1 MAFDTGRSTTA
12 DSSRVRTR
20 DDFAVF
26 LNAVLADYRQSG
38 AAEWENGTLERF
50 LDGFAA
56 FAGARVSV
64 IDLDEQV
71 TASWHLFAEIVVA
84 ATGYE

>member
-1 MAFDTGRSTTA
+1 VAFETGRFTAA

-20 DDFAVF
+20 DDFAEF

-50 LDGFAA
+50 LDGFSA
-56 FAGARVSV
+56 FAAARVSV
-64 IDLDEQV
+64 IDLGDQE
-71 TASWHLFAEIVVA
+71 TASWQLFAEIVVA